1 MAAIPQADSLAA
13 LVPIKTASF
22 LKNCLSSSVVSTPKK
37 WVKTPMMVSS
47 SSVGSLKGQLPGITI
62 SIWNSPLH
70 QTQESSV
77 EGISLL
83 ELVGVLSQEQV
94 SSVDKIA
101 DDQSEDLSQ
110 IQTRD
115 HLLER
120 LSSAV

>member
-1 MAAIPQADSLAA
+1 
-13 LVPIKTASF
+13 
-22 LKNCLSSSVVSTPKK
+22 
-37 WVKTPMMVSS
+37 MMVSN
-47 SSVGSLKGQLPGITI
+47 SSVGSLKGQLASLTV
-62 SIWNSPLH
+62 STWNSPLH

-83 ELVGVLSQEQV
+83 QLVGVLTQEQV

-101 DDQSEDLSQ
+101 NDQSEDLSQ